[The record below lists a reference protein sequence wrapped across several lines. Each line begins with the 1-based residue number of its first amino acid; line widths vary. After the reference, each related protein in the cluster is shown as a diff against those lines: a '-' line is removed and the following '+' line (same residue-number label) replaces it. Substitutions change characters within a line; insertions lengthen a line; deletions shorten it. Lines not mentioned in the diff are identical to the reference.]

1 MTIAGKT
8 ALITGASRGIGREIA
23 ATFAEA
29 GANLFLAY
37 QSTPMD
43 ETLKLISERNSGCKV
58 ETFKGDVSNSE
69 VADAAVKECVEKFG
83 TVDIL
88 INNAGITRDGLL
100 IRMKDSDWDDVININ
115 LKGAFNLV
123 RAVSKVMLKKRTG
136 KIVNI
141 GSVVGSMGNAGQVNY
156 SASKSGLE
164 GLTKSV
170 ARELA
175 SRNIQANLIAPGYIS
190 TDMTDKL
197 DDKARDAILVGI
209 PAGKL
214 GKPEDV
220 AQAALFLAS
229 TASDYVTGNVL
240 HVNGGMYM

>member
-1 MTIAGKT
+1 MITGKT

-43 ETLKLISERNSGCKV
+43 ETLKLVAERKNGCKV
-58 ETFKGDVSNSE
+58 ETFKGDVSDSG

-83 TVDIL
+83 TIDIL
-88 INNAGITRDGLL
+88 VNNAGVTRDGLL

-123 RAVSKVMLKKRTG
+123 RAVSKIMLKKRTG
-136 KIVNI
+136 KIINI

-156 SASKSGLE
+156 SASKAGLE

-197 DDKARDAILVGI
+197 DDKARDAILGGI

-220 AQAALFLAS
+220 AKAALFLAS
-229 TASDYVTGNVL
+229 EASDYITGNVL